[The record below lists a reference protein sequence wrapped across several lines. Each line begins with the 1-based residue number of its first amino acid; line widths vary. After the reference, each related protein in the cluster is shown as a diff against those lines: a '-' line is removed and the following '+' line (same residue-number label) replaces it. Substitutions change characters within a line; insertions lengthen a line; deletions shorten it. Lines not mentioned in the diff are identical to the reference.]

1 MSSKRTNVLWTIV
14 PPFSDCVPRGQDH
27 LQSLPRS
34 TTTCKWS
41 RNQNHIKLLRFNLS
55 LKWKLTSLSVS
66 SSSLVE
72 MQLWV
77 NVIDC
82 SNGSLDGGFHDHNH
96 CHNFH
101 DHPHVQ
107 RNEQLSMIFNIFQL
121 HLPDICVAIPA
132 GVSNLKNWYRYWN
145 DAQVERV
152 NAKRMAI
159 FDSKT
164 YKSTHVFCVCVSP
177 LLKAPLLLADWLP
190 ARNLRVSFSFS

>member
-41 RNQNHIKLLRFNLS
+41 RNQNHIKLLQFNLS

-77 NVIDC
+77 NVIVQMDGLWWFSWTWPLSC
-82 SNGSLDGGFHDHNH
+82 SEK
-96 CHNFH
+96 
-101 DHPHVQ
+101 
-107 RNEQLSMIFNIFQL
+107 RIIFDDFQ
-121 HLPDICVAIPA
+121 HIPA
-132 GVSNLKNWYRYWN
+132 SLAWYLCCHPSRRQQPQKLTLMLKWCSSWTGQCKKNGN
-145 DAQVERV
+145 
-152 NAKRMAI
+152 